1 LNIKETKRNQTKA
14 KENKERRPARP
25 AGQQAQQA
33 SSSPQGQQQAQQAS
47 SKPSRRIACSP
58 LPPALHRIVIPLMS
72 SRDRLGMG
80 FTPAA
85 PQQIKA
91 PFWSPKRSVLSFFFL
106 GQQRLETKTQQKKL
120 HFLAYCSSFFL

>member
-1 LNIKETKRNQTKA
+1 MNKKKKKVAALVLERNRTA
-14 KENKERRPARP
+14 KENKERGPARP

-58 LPPALHRIVIPLMS
+58 LPSALHRIVTPLMS

-106 GQQRLETKTQQKKL
+106 DSSRWNKKNQQKTPL
-120 HFLAYCSSFFL
+120 F